1 MASWL
6 CRDCTAE
13 YSVDA
18 PGCPQ
23 CGATD
28 PIREDEQLRRELEEM
43 AKITVHGGATNADA
57 EEPAAETPVETPTES
72 VETTVDAVAE
82 TAATDEAEKAA
93 AEADAE
99 PAEQPKRGPARRPG
113 KS

>member
-1 MASWL
+1 MASWF
-6 CRDCTAE
+6 CRECTAE

-28 PIREDEQLRRELEEM
+28 PIREDEQLRRELEDM

-57 EEPAAETPVETPTES
+57 EEPAVETPTEA

-82 TAATDEAEKAA
+82 TAATDEAEQVA
-93 AEADAE
+93 ADADAA

>member
-6 CRDCTAE
+6 CRDCTTE
-13 YSVDA
+13 YTVDA

-23 CGATD
+23 CGAND

-57 EEPAAETPVETPTES
+57 EEPAAETPTES
-72 VETTVDAVAE
+72 VETEAVAVAE

-93 AEADAE
+93 AEADTA